1 MMKYNKTVIL
11 KNNEECIIRNA
22 EESDAKAV
30 YDIFNL
36 THGQTDY
43 LLTYPDENSLD
54 IEKERS
60 FLIEK
65 ENSDNEIEICA
76 IVGGRIVGTAG
87 IEAVGKKDKVKHRA
101 EFGISIEKDC
111 WGKGIGRA
119 LTEAC
124 IICARNAGYSQLELD
139 VVSENSSAVSLYRSV
154 GFHEYGR
161 NPKGFRSRS
170 GRWQEVIL
178 MRIELD

>member
-1 MMKYNKTVIL
+1 MKYNKIVVL
-11 KNNEECIIRNA
+11 KNNEECLLRNA
-22 EESDAKAV
+22 EGSDAKAV
-30 YDIFNL
+30 HDNFNL

-43 LLTYPDENSLD
+43 LLSYPDENSFNV
-54 IEKERS
+54 EQERS

-76 IVGGRIVGTAG
+76 IVSGRIVGTAG

-101 EFGISIEKDC
+101 EFGISIEKDY
-111 WGKGIGRA
+111 WRKGIGRA

-124 IICARNAGYSQLELD
+124 IECARNAGYSQLELD
-139 VVSENSSAVSLYRSV
+139 VVSENSGAIALYKSA
-154 GFHEYGR
+154 GFREYGR

-170 GRWQEVIL
+170 AGWQEVIL
-178 MRIELD
+178 MRMELD